1 MATII
6 RQAYIDKIE
15 KYLGKETIIVLVG
28 QRRVGKSYMM
38 KTVRDQKAS
47 NPDNNIIYIDKE
59 KREFDSIRNYQDL
72 NQYIDEHFVASK
84 HNYILIDEIQDITEF
99 ERSIRSFR
107 TEPNTDIIIT
117 GSNAKMLSNELSTL
131 IGGRYKEI
139 YIQSLSY
146 KEFLVFHQLPDNDD
160 SLAKYI
166 QYGGL
171 PGLAKIGLEEDDA
184 REYQMDIFHT
194 VLLKNVIMRNRIR
207 NVPFLENLVR
217 FLADNTGKLISAN
230 SIAKY
235 MKSQGE
241 SITSTVI
248 INYIS
253 FLCEAYILHKVNR
266 FDIHGKRIFE
276 TNDKFYFEDNGI
288 RNALAGGTRE
298 GDIEKVIENII
309 YQHLIRLGYQVY
321 VGQLQAGEIDFVCTK
336 PDGQRIYVQASYII
350 ADMATREREFGNLRA
365 INDNYPKYVISMT
378 PLLTRN
384 DDNGITHLHL
394 RKFLKEGL
402 SGTRCKSTKFQ
413 TDMQII
419 LRKRPS
425 LPLLKQIKKK
435 RAYLVRANTETF
447 ANFANEK

>member
-107 TEPNTDIIIT
+107 TEPNTDLIIT

-146 KEFLVFHQLPDNDD
+146 EEFLVFHQLPDNDD

-194 VLLKNVIMRNRIR
+194 VLLKDVIMRNRIR

-253 FLCEAYILHKVNR
+253 FLCEAYFLHKVNR

-384 DDNGITHLHL
+384 DDNGIIHLHL
-394 RKFLKEGL
+394 RKFLKEG
-402 SGTRCKSTKFQ
+402 F
-413 TDMQII
+413 
-419 LRKRPS
+419 
-425 LPLLKQIKKK
+425 
-435 RAYLVRANTETF
+435 
-447 ANFANEK
+447 

>member
-131 IGGRYKEI
+131 IGGRYKDI

-146 KEFLVFHQLPDNDD
+146 EEFLVFHQLPDNDD

-194 VLLKNVIMRNRIR
+194 VLLKDVIMRNRIR

-266 FDIHGKRIFE
+266 FDIHGKRILE

-394 RKFLKEGL
+394 RKFLKEG
-402 SGTRCKSTKFQ
+402 F
-413 TDMQII
+413 
-419 LRKRPS
+419 
-425 LPLLKQIKKK
+425 
-435 RAYLVRANTETF
+435 
-447 ANFANEK
+447 

>member
-72 NQYIDEHFVASK
+72 NQYIDEHFVTSK

-146 KEFLVFHQLPDNDD
+146 EEFLVFHQLPDNDD

-194 VLLKNVIMRNRIR
+194 VLLKDVIMRNQIR

-309 YQHLIRLGYQVY
+309 YHHLIRLGYQVY

-394 RKFLKEGL
+394 RKFLKEG
-402 SGTRCKSTKFQ
+402 F
-413 TDMQII
+413 
-419 LRKRPS
+419 
-425 LPLLKQIKKK
+425 
-435 RAYLVRANTETF
+435 
-447 ANFANEK
+447 

>member
-15 KYLGKETIIVLVG
+15 KNLGKETIIVLVG

-131 IGGRYKEI
+131 IGGRYQEI

-146 KEFLVFHQLPDNDD
+146 EEFLVFHQLPDNDD

-194 VLLKNVIMRNRIR
+194 VLLKDVIMRNRIR

-253 FLCEAYILHKVNR
+253 FLCETYILHKVNR

-394 RKFLKEGL
+394 RKFLKKG
-402 SGTRCKSTKFQ
+402 
-413 TDMQII
+413 
-419 LRKRPS
+419 
-425 LPLLKQIKKK
+425 
-435 RAYLVRANTETF
+435 V
-447 ANFANEK
+447 

>member
-1 MATII
+1 MGTIR
-6 RQAYIDKIE
+6 RQTYIDKIE

-28 QRRVGKSYMM
+28 QRRVGKSCILKMI
-38 KTVRDQKAS
+38 RDDKMADS
-47 NPDNNIIYIDKE
+47 CNNVIYIDKE
-59 KREFDSIRNYQDL
+59 KWQYDTIQTYQDL
-72 NQYIDEHFVASK
+72 NEYIEKHWDKDK
-84 HNYILIDEIQDITEF
+84 HNYILIDEVQDIREF
-99 ERSIRSFR
+99 ERSVRSFR
-107 TEPNTDIIIT
+107 TEPNTDIVIT

-146 KEFLVFHQLPDNDD
+146 NEFLEFHNLPDNDE
-160 SLAKYI
+160 SLSLYI
-166 QYGGL
+166 QYGGM

-184 REYQMDIFHT
+184 REYQTDIYHT
-194 VLLKNVIMRNRIR
+194 VLLKDVIMRNQIR

-217 FLADNTGKLISAN
+217 FLADNIGKLISAN

-241 SITSTVI
+241 SITSTLV

-266 FDIHGKRIFE
+266 YDIHGKRIFE
-276 TNDKFYFEDNGI
+276 NNDKFYFEDNGV
-288 RNALAGGTRE
+288 RNAIAGGTRE

-336 PDGQRIYVQASYII
+336 PEGQRVYVQASYII
-350 ADMATREREFGNLRA
+350 AEQAIREREFGNLRS
-365 INDNYPKYVISMT
+365 IKDNYPKYVISMT
-378 PLLTRN
+378 PLLAKN
-384 DDNGITHLHL
+384 DDDGITHIHL

-402 SGTRCKSTKFQ
+402 
-413 TDMQII
+413 
-419 LRKRPS
+419 
-425 LPLLKQIKKK
+425 
-435 RAYLVRANTETF
+435 
-447 ANFANEK
+447 

>member
-1 MATII
+1 MNFFYK
-6 RQAYIDKIE
+6 RQNR
-15 KYLGKETIIVLVG
+15 GN
-28 QRRVGKSYMM
+28 KS
-38 KTVRDQKAS
+38 RILHS
-47 NPDNNIIYIDKE
+47 
-59 KREFDSIRNYQDL
+59 YQEL
-72 NQYIDEHFVASK
+72 NAYIDEHFDKSK
-84 HNYILIDEIQDITEF
+84 HNYILIDEIQDIKEF
-99 ERSIRSFR
+99 ERSVRSYR
-107 TEPNTDIIIT
+107 TEPDTDIIIT
-117 GSNAKMLSNELSTL
+117 GSNARMLSNELSTL

-146 KEFLVFHQLPDNDD
+146 EEFLAFHRLSDSDD
-160 SLAKYI
+160 TLGKYI

-171 PGLAKIGLEEDDA
+171 PGLTRIGLDEDDA
-184 REYQMDIFHT
+184 REYQTDIYHT
-194 VLLKNVIMRNRIR
+194 VLLKDVIMRNQIR

-217 FLADNTGKLISAN
+217 FLADNMGKLISAN

-241 SITSTVI
+241 NVTSSVI

-298 GDIEKVIENII
+298 GDIEKIIENII
-309 YQHLIRLGYQVY
+309 YQQLVRLGYQVY

-336 PDGQRIYVQASYII
+336 PDGQRAYVQASYIV
-350 ADMATREREFGNLRA
+350 ADEVTRAREFGNLRA
-365 INDNYPKYVISMT
+365 IKDNYPKYVISMT

-394 RKFLKEGL
+394 RTFLLEGL
-402 SGTRCKSTKFQ
+402 GTVGK
-413 TDMQII
+413 
-419 LRKRPS
+419 
-425 LPLLKQIKKK
+425 
-435 RAYLVRANTETF
+435 E
-447 ANFANEK
+447 